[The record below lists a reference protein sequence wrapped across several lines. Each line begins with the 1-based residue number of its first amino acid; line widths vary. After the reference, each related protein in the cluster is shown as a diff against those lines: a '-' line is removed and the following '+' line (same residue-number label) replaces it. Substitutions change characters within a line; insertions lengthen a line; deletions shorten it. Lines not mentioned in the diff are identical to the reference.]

1 MFASPD
7 DYVAVSVLTEHTSTV
22 TRKAGRCAAKDVYS
36 CFTPPSR
43 VFRIAGAVV
52 WKLTLGSTVCGEMVS
67 LLPFLCQGYCR
78 FFCLAVQTDLKTAV
92 MTMRLFNHFEC
103 KIKRYQN
110 NSCQAACPD
119 YRRQKGLS

>member
-22 TRKAGRCAAKDVYS
+22 TRKAGRCAAKDVHS
-36 CFTPPSR
+36 CSTPPSC
-43 VFRIAGAVV
+43 VFRIARAEV
-52 WKLTLGSTVCGEMVS
+52 WKLTLGSTVCGETVS
-67 LLPFLCQGYCR
+67 LLRFL
-78 FFCLAVQTDLKTAV
+78 CLAVQTDLKTAV